1 MRLTLFDRKKLKK
14 LGAGAD
20 VEDERAYPIVKTT
33 WWWKDPGLLRLNL
46 QLIWPMFS
54 QFVEGYDG
62 SLTNN
67 LQALNV
73 WEQFFDHPQ
82 GSTLGLINSI
92 FFVGSMI
99 APFFMPYVSDK
110 FGRRMCIQLGCV
122 LSILGAA
129 LLTGANGRSMY
140 ITGRF
145 FLGMGNTFISIGPV
159 LVAELAYPHHRS
171 VCTALSNAGYSAG
184 SIIAA
189 WVCFGTLNINNNWA
203 WRIPALIQIPFSVV
217 QMIGLYFM
225 PESPR
230 WYVATDQPEKAL
242 DILVKYHGNGDRN
255 DPVVDIE
262 FEEIVQTLA
271 LEKTSNNVSLKSV
284 FRTRGNWWRLFCLTW
299 AGMCYQLSG
308 NGLVSY
314 YLNSM
319 LTTAGIT
326 SQTIKVLISATS
338 QIFSFICS
346 VVFSFLPGKV
356 GRRRLILI
364 SLALMWI
371 DFAVLTATVA
381 VFNHNGSKSASY
393 ANIAFIYLYSGVHNL
408 GFVGAI
414 MVFLTEI
421 LPYNLRS
428 TGISYFGFIKSA
440 SSTINTYVN
449 PVGMAAIGWKYYF
462 VYVGWIAVEW
472 VVVYV
477 TFPETKG
484 LALEEVAI
492 IFDGEDAVVT
502 AHQQREALEKVAD
515 EEFIERA

>member
-1 MRLTLFDRKKLKK
+1 MRLTLFDPKKLKE

-20 VEDERAYPIVKTT
+20 VEDERAYPVVKSGY
-33 WWWKDPGLLRLNL
+33 WWNDPGLLKLNL
-46 QLIWPMFS
+46 HLVWPMFS

-67 LQALNV
+67 LQALTV
-73 WEQFFDHPQ
+73 WETYFDHPE
-82 GSTLGLINSI
+82 GSILGLINAV
-92 FFVGSMI
+92 FFLGSMI
-99 APFFMPYVSDK
+99 APFIMPWVSDR
-110 FGRRMCIQLGCV
+110 FGRRACLQIGCI

-129 LLTGANGRSMY
+129 LLTGANGRSLY
-140 ITGRF
+140 IAGRF

-184 SIIAA
+184 SIVAA
-189 WVCFGTLNINNNWA
+189 WVCFGTLHVNNNWA
-203 WRIPALIQIPFSVV
+203 WRIPCLVQIPFSVV
-217 QMIGLYFM
+217 QMIGVFFM
-225 PESPR
+225 PDSPR
-230 WYVATDQPEKAL
+230 WYIAKDRESEAL
-242 DILVKYHGNGDRN
+242 DILIKYHGNGDAN
-255 DPVVDIE
+255 DEIVNME

-271 LEKTSNNVSLKSV
+271 LEKSHGKVDLKNVLS
-284 FRTRGNWWRLFCLTW
+284 TRGNWWRLFCLTW

-326 SQTIKVLISATS
+326 SETVKVLISATS

-346 VVFSFLPGKV
+346 VSFAFLPGIF
-356 GRRRLILI
+356 GRRRLILV
-364 SLALMWI
+364 SLALMFI
-371 DFAVLTATVA
+371 DFVILTATVG
-381 VFNHNGSKSASY
+381 VFKHNGSKSASY

-414 MVFLTEI
+414 IVFLTEI
-421 LPYNLRS
+421 LPYNLRA
-428 TGISYFGFIKSA
+428 TGISYFSFIKGA

-449 PVGMAAIGWKYYF
+449 PVGMAAIGWKFYF

-472 VVVYV
+472 IVVYI

-484 LALEEVAI
+484 LALEEVAV
-492 IFDGEDAVVT
+492 IFDGEDAIIHVN
-502 AHQQREALEKVAD
+502 QRAALEKATVDYVETA
-515 EEFIERA
+515 